1 MAHREKI
8 AALWKCI
15 LFSYLEFEY
24 SRSTT
29 PGVYLTVFMQRA
41 QPHLQNL
48 GSHEIVRWMAMMK
61 LYIVSTRILTEGAAL

>member
-48 GSHEIVRWMAMMK
+48 GSHEICTMDGDDEAV
-61 LYIVSTRILTEGAAL
+61 YCFYENSN